1 MHTQPTASTAQAAA
15 LLQRDAQYWTGAYY
29 DPCGHSHETRLRM
42 ARERLAALAE
52 ALAGEP
58 DAVVEHAATVGVPEV
73 RSAARAELH
82 RREGAEVAS

>member
-1 MHTQPTASTAQAAA
+1 
-15 LLQRDAQYWTGAYY
+15 
-29 DPCGHSHETRLRM
+29 M

-82 RREGAEVAS
+82 RRENAEVTS